1 MADSS
6 SASSELRKK
15 RGDGIA
21 EVKRDTSVSS
31 LQLNM
36 IGVARIGILW
46 LVLGGGLAVLIMLSS
61 SSARIQDLPT
71 TCEIE
76 LEFRICDDTP
86 VLVSTGLNS
95 TGFLG
100 FIADETTMAVT
111 FNPKG
116 DLALNTFSLPQLRYF
131 ASEEVYMG
139 TEGRM
144 MGLSF
149 GLFTV
154 NELIFDVH
162 VDKSS
167 TMSCVKSEVQSL
179 QVDVKQ
185 PALAFYG
192 QAVEN
197 ALSNAGRRL
206 PQATGGPLLIRTDTS
221 KTWSSMAGT
230 FGHTLEMSSMVE
242 TYWAIFNMLRICI
255 TVLLLFVVGR
265 FAYTQWVKAVEIWV
279 VQYDYLWEHDEAT
292 RKGYV
297 TPSND
302 AEGTSSALLK
312 TSAREPIKSST
323 KTHESVFEDAV
334 QACSLLFVLDHV
346 VGDAQTNSE
355 GWVQGLGSAL
365 LHGAMSL
372 LLCVMP
378 VVHALFFPAWKGVSF
393 GLTATYFVVTMV
405 FGVMYYMGL
414 PYNIARR
421 CTLYI
426 YLGLV
431 SLVIVYGAYYLVTA
445 VLFLLTRLIVHTA
458 VALSYLILVASV
470 VFYFVF
476 SVKLEMTMKETLEK
490 DMKSKSKNK
499 GAVIKACQAMALDT
513 KTILLTGVF
522 GAVMTF
528 LLAAMLLLVNKLYFD
543 GSSSG
548 TLVMSGFTPFTTLL
562 AGYTQVKSKATT
574 LEASLEEKLVGE
586 DTEAT
591 TDAEATKAPE
601 TA

>member
-1 MADSS
+1 
-6 SASSELRKK
+6 
-15 RGDGIA
+15 
-21 EVKRDTSVSS
+21 
-31 LQLNM
+31 
-36 IGVARIGILW
+36 
-46 LVLGGGLAVLIMLSS
+46 
-61 SSARIQDLPT
+61 
-71 TCEIE
+71 
-76 LEFRICDDTP
+76 
-86 VLVSTGLNS
+86 
-95 TGFLG
+95 
-100 FIADETTMAVT
+100 
-111 FNPKG
+111 
-116 DLALNTFSLPQLRYF
+116 
-131 ASEEVYMG
+131 
-139 TEGRM
+139 
-144 MGLSF
+144 
-149 GLFTV
+149 
-154 NELIFDVH
+154 
-162 VDKSS
+162 
-167 TMSCVKSEVQSL
+167 
-179 QVDVKQ
+179 
-185 PALAFYG
+185 
-192 QAVEN
+192 
-197 ALSNAGRRL
+197 
-206 PQATGGPLLIRTDTS
+206 
-221 KTWSSMAGT
+221 
-230 FGHTLEMSSMVE
+230 
-242 TYWAIFNMLRICI
+242 
-255 TVLLLFVVGR
+255 
-265 FAYTQWVKAVEIWV
+265 
-279 VQYDYLWEHDEAT
+279 
-292 RKGYV
+292 
-297 TPSND
+297 
-302 AEGTSSALLK
+302 
-312 TSAREPIKSST
+312 
-323 KTHESVFEDAV
+323 
-334 QACSLLFVLDHV
+334 
-346 VGDAQTNSE
+346 
-355 GWVQGLGSAL
+355 
-365 LHGAMSL
+365 
-372 LLCVMP
+372 
-378 VVHALFFPAWKGVSF
+378 
-393 GLTATYFVVTMV
+393 MV